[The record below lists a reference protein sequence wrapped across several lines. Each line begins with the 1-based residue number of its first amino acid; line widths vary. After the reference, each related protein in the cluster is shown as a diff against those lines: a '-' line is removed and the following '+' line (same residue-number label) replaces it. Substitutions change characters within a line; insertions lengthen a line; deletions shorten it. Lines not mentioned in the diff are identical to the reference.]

1 MSDLALAPGRAPR
14 GYGTKKAAPGTRAR
28 AWGIASLLGLALLSG
43 CADPAAL
50 SPVDSSAVDST
61 PFGPPQEPSP
71 ASLAGDSGPSPAAVS
86 PKPAAEIDT
95 AGWKTFATQGLS
107 FAYPPDW
114 NIEEDDCRNCNAMA
128 APLADPFT
136 KWDIEDA
143 EGNEIAEFRAD
154 SASDTDG
161 DTSSYTRTVLEA
173 TPVETQFLAPA
184 EVVFEHM
191 VIDTPGKAREGKVLL
206 MLNDAAATAARD
218 GDPAP
223 SFFRPKKG
231 FTAQLASSDDLAEEL
246 GFNDDQ
252 VSLADAGKIMQ
263 SREYRLLRAVML
275 SMRVQK

>member
-1 MSDLALAPGRAPR
+1 MSDLPLAPGRAPSSNR
-14 GYGTKKAAPGTRAR
+14 TGTAARAR
-28 AWGIASLLGLALLSG
+28 CIASLLVLALLSG
-43 CADPAAL
+43 CAGPAAL
-50 SPVDSSAVDST
+50 SPVDSSTVDST
-61 PFGPPQEPSP
+61 PFGPPQEPSAP
-71 ASLAGDSGPSPAAVS
+71 AATVSAKPSPR
-86 PKPAAEIDT
+86 IDT

-114 NIEEDDCRNCNAMA
+114 SIEEDDCRNCHAMA
-128 APLADPFT
+128 TPLADPFT

-143 EGNEIAEFRAD
+143 DGNEIAEFRAD
-154 SASDTDG
+154 SVPDTDG
-161 DTSSYTRTVLEA
+161 DTSSYTRTVLES
-173 TPVETQFLAPA
+173 TPVKTQFHAPA

-191 VIDTPGKAREGKVLL
+191 VLDTPGRAREGKVLL

-218 GDPAP
+218 GNPAP

-231 FTAQLASSDDLAEEL
+231 FAAQLASSDDLAEEL

-275 SMRVQK
+275 SMRVEK